1 MCFIC
6 VSHLKEFPTIS
17 PFSPYNVISQTI
29 KIKKKKTEHYNC
41 KKRRGVNWEN
51 GLDMEAPPRNGSQVA
66 RKVINFLAFVCQLLN
81 QQWEYKNI

>member
-1 MCFIC
+1 MNFRNKLGGKHHISVFFLKKKILNSFLKSMCFIC

-41 KKRRGVNWEN
+41 KKRRGVN
-51 GLDMEAPPRNGSQVA
+51 
-66 RKVINFLAFVCQLLN
+66 
-81 QQWEYKNI
+81 

>member
-41 KKRRGVNWEN
+41 KKRRGVN
-51 GLDMEAPPRNGSQVA
+51 
-66 RKVINFLAFVCQLLN
+66 
-81 QQWEYKNI
+81 

>member
-29 KIKKKKTEHYNC
+29 KIKKKKMNIIIV
-41 KKRRGVNWEN
+41 KKEG
-51 GLDMEAPPRNGSQVA
+51 GLIEKMVWTWKLHLEMGPKWQER
-66 RKVINFLAFVCQLLN
+66 
-81 QQWEYKNI
+81 